1 MKVVGN
7 CLILPL
13 TKFDIILSF
22 INPDMGK
29 ILSSVLAG
37 LQNRL

>member
-13 TKFDIILSF
+13 TKFDVIVPSRT
-22 INPDMGK
+22 PSMGK
-29 ILSSVLAG
+29 ILSSVWVG
-37 LQNRL
+37 LQNRF